1 MKKICLFMAIVF
13 TSSLFFGCSTK
24 TNVNS
29 YEDNNSN
36 LVHNENENNDIVSDE
51 EILSKYVDVSNLPI
65 FDLDI
70 NNKSQF
76 DDRTISIED
85 SIDNELEYTVYQLYY
100 NKTLGDYE
108 KVKEL
113 IGEDEGFK
121 IAMQNGEKNFEDGIY
136 MKEYVIHELSVLDKN
151 DMKEISNYSK
161 IEIKDKIDKL
171 NLEQYA
177 IVMADLSFKH
187 NEKSLSLSPQLG
199 DGRYIRYYILGKTSE
214 SDNFKIYNVYWDNL

>member
-1 MKKICLFMAIVF
+1 MKKICLFMVIIF
-13 TSSLFFGCSTK
+13 SSSLFFGCSTK

-36 LVHNENENNDIVSDE
+36 LVHNENENNDTVSDE

-100 NKTLGDYE
+100 NETLGDYK
-108 KVKEL
+108 KVMEL
-113 IGEDEGFK
+113 IGEDEGFT
-121 IAMQNGEKNFEDGIY
+121 IAIQNEEKDFEDGNY

-151 DMKEISNYSK
+151 DIKEISNYSK
-161 IEIKDKIDKL
+161 IEIKNKIDKL

-177 IVMADLSFKH
+177 IVMTDLSFKH

-199 DGRYIRYYILGKTSE
+199 DGRYIRYYILGKTSK
-214 SDNFKIYNVYWDNL
+214 SDNFKIYDVYWDNL

>member
-36 LVHNENENNDIVSDE
+36 LVHNENENNDIVSDK

-100 NKTLGDYE
+100 NETLGDYK
-108 KVKEL
+108 KVMEL

-151 DMKEISNYSK
+151 DIKEISNYSK

>member
-36 LVHNENENNDIVSDE
+36 LVHNENENNDIVSDK

-100 NKTLGDYE
+100 NETLGDYK
-108 KVKEL
+108 KVMEL

-187 NEKSLSLSPQLG
+187 NEKSLFLSPQLG

-214 SDNFKIYNVYWDNL
+214 SDNFKIYDVYWDNL

>member
-1 MKKICLFMAIVF
+1 MKKIYLFI
-13 TSSLFFGCSTK
+13 TIICNIILLFGCSTK

-29 YEDNNSN
+29 YEYNNSN
-36 LVHNENENNDIVSDE
+36 LANNENENNNTVLDE
-51 EILSKYVDVSNLPI
+51 EILSKYVDISKLPI

-100 NKTLGDYE
+100 NETLGDYE
-108 KVKEL
+108 NVMEL
-113 IGEDEGFK
+113 IGEYEDFK
-121 IAMQNGEKNFEDGIY
+121 IAIQNEAKDFEDGNY
-136 MKEYVIHELSVLDKN
+136 MKEYILHEISVLDENDIKN
-151 DMKEISNYSK
+151 ISNYSK
-161 IEIKDKIDKL
+161 IEIKDKINKL
-171 NLEQYA
+171 NLKQYA
-177 IVMADLSFKH
+177 IVMVDLSFKH

-214 SDNFKIYNVYWDNL
+214 SDNFKIYNVYWDTL

>member
-36 LVHNENENNDIVSDE
+36 LVHNENENNDIVSDK

-70 NNKSQF
+70 NNKIQF

-100 NKTLGDYE
+100 NETLGDYK
-108 KVKEL
+108 KVMEL

-214 SDNFKIYNVYWDNL
+214 SDNFKIYDVYWDNL

>member
-13 TSSLFFGCSTK
+13 SSSLFFGCSTK

-100 NKTLGDYE
+100 NETLGDYK
-108 KVKEL
+108 KVMEL

-214 SDNFKIYNVYWDNL
+214 SDNFKIYDVYWDNL

>member
-1 MKKICLFMAIVF
+1 MKKIYLFIAIICNII
-13 TSSLFFGCSTK
+13 LLFGCSIK

-29 YEDNNSN
+29 YEYNNSN
-36 LVHNENENNDIVSDE
+36 LVNNENVNNNTVSDE
-51 EILSKYVDVSNLPI
+51 EILSKYVDVSKLPI

-100 NKTLGDYE
+100 NETLGDYK
-108 KVKEL
+108 KVMEL
-113 IGEDEGFK
+113 IGKDEGFK
-121 IAMQNGEKNFEDGIY
+121 IAMQNKEKDFEDGIY

-151 DMKEISNYSK
+151 DIKEISNYSK

-177 IVMADLSFKH
+177 IVMADLSFKY

-214 SDNFKIYNVYWDNL
+214 SDNFKIYDVYWDTL

>member
-36 LVHNENENNDIVSDE
+36 LVHNENENNDIVSDK

-100 NKTLGDYE
+100 NETLGDYK
-108 KVKEL
+108 KVMEL

-214 SDNFKIYNVYWDNL
+214 SDNFKIYDVYWDNL

>member
-36 LVHNENENNDIVSDE
+36 LVHNENENNDIVSDK

-100 NKTLGDYE
+100 NETLGDYK
-108 KVKEL
+108 KVMEL

-151 DMKEISNYSK
+151 DIKEISNYSK

-214 SDNFKIYNVYWDNL
+214 SDNFKIYDVYWDNL